1 LSTKREKKIIDLF
14 DWIVGTSTGGIIALA
29 LVYAKMSI
37 KELQRFY
44 LRLKRDVFSRSGI
57 LAKGSS
63 KQLEWYL
70 QKQLKGTMDEV
81 SHPKVL
87 VSAVS
92 QSKSGIDLRFFNN
105 CFEDDFSREKVWRV
119 ARYTSAA
126 PLYFTAKDG
135 YLDGGLLSD
144 NPAEDAL
151 TAIQQFYRK
160 RRLQLPISLVVSIGS
175 GVNPVEPRKCVN
187 ITTELWNLPSQLF
200 PFMKILGEAV
210 HLPRTYVPC
219 LHSI

>member
-1 LSTKREKKIIDLF
+1 MPDKSLNPKMKAIFTDIQVYTSNMLLF
-14 DWIVGTSTGGIIALA
+14 CVIRVC
-29 LVYAKMSI
+29 VYV
-37 KELQRFY
+37 Y
-44 LRLKRDVFSRSGI
+44 YV
-57 LAKGSS
+57 
-63 KQLEWYL
+63 
-70 QKQLKGTMDEV
+70 
-81 SHPKVL
+81 
-87 VSAVS
+87 
-92 QSKSGIDLRFFNN
+92 
-105 CFEDDFSREKVWRV
+105 EKVWRV

-210 HLPRTYVPC
+210 RLPRTYVPC